1 MKGLDFIDGDD
12 EPKPLKRSKGMF
24 SKYKE
29 YVPFGENFTCN
40 GAVENYLCDLERKMQ
55 VTLRDILEVAKGTAD
70 LWELE
75 KKRHE
80 WLEDYCE
87 QISLLGTQ
95 IMWTEG
101 VQRAFEEL
109 EGGSESAMKDYLNQI
124 LIGIR
129 HLIERVREDLQPVL
143 RGKII
148 TIITIDVHER
158 DVVEM
163 FVNKKI

>member
-1 MKGLDFIDGDD
+1 MSNGNNPKKVDEYIGDCFDGMKGLDFLDGED
-12 EPKPLKRSKGMF
+12 EPRPLKRSKGMF

-29 YVPFGENFTCN
+29 YVPFGEVFTCQ

-55 VTLRDILEVAKGTAD
+55 VTLRDILEVAKGNAD

-101 VQRAFEEL
+101 V
-109 EGGSESAMKDYLNQI
+109 
-124 LIGIR
+124 
-129 HLIERVREDLQPVL
+129 
-143 RGKII
+143 
-148 TIITIDVHER
+148 
-158 DVVEM
+158 
-163 FVNKKI
+163 

>member
-1 MKGLDFIDGDD
+1 MW
-12 EPKPLKRSKGMF
+12 SKE
-24 SKYKE
+24 KE
-29 YVPFGENFTCN
+29 YVPFGDPFVIQ

-55 VTLRDILEVAKGTAD
+55 ITLRDILEVAKGTAD

-80 WLEDYCE
+80 WLEDYCA

-101 VQRAFEEL
+101 VTRAFDEL
-109 EGGSESAMKDYLNQI
+109 GSGSDGAMKDYLSTI
-124 LIGIR
+124 LLGIKN
-129 HLIERVREDLQPVL
+129 LIDRVRQDLSSEL
-143 RGKII
+143 RIKII

-158 DVVEM
+158 DVVEK
-163 FVNKKI
+163 FVNLKISED